1 MSRFTDEHASWRTL
15 SSRMVASGWV
25 SDFTE
30 DIVETPDGE
39 QIVRHYVT
47 HPGAVAIL
55 ALNEDDQVAVVRQYR
70 HPAQMNLYEIPAGL
84 LDVSG
89 EDPLDAAKRELA
101 EEAGLAAQNW
111 NTLIDI
117 FTTPGSSAELMRV
130 YLALGLSP
138 ASRPEGF
145 VAEGEEAQMITDWA
159 PISQLHEQ
167 IMAGELHSPSLVFGV
182 NTLLAARASGVKLRS
197 ARAPWH
203 ARI

>member
-1 MSRFTDEHASWRTL
+1 MSRFADEPASWHTL
-15 SSRMVASGWV
+15 SSRTVANGWV

-39 QIVRHYVT
+39 QMVRHYVT

-55 ALNEDDQVAVVRQYR
+55 ALDEDDRVAVVRQYR

-84 LDVSG
+84 LDVAG
-89 EDPLDAAKRELA
+89 EDPLAAAQRELA
-101 EEAGLAAQNW
+101 EEAGLAAQDW
-111 NTLIDI
+111 HTLIDV
-117 FTTPGSSAELMRV
+117 FTTPGSSAEQMRV
-130 YLALGLSP
+130 YLARGLRSAP
-138 ASRPEGF
+138 RPDGF

-159 PISQLHEQ
+159 PISQLHGQ
-167 IMAGELHSPSLVFGV
+167 IMAGALHSPSLVFGV
-182 NTLLAARASGVKLRS
+182 NTLLAARASGVEPRS